1 MSEDRN
7 KRVSCIIKLPKMMA
21 IYLTTISFRAILN
34 KKQERSST
42 IDKYYRQH
50 YVDCIH
56 KPQGWAV
63 PNTFTNS
70 HGNLDSSVRQWGC
83 SFDTRILQSKLLQ
96 PTTVRE
102 HQTSTTGCFT
112 LNSFHNKI
120 GCGAHTQYTD
130 LQTVS
135 THNSLVLTVIQLAA
149 REQLRKCLILSQ
161 TKGARCSRIP
171 EDSSQL

>member
-70 HGNLDSSVRQWGC
+70 HGNLDSSVRQWGVHSIRAYC
-83 SFDTRILQSKLLQ
+83 SQNF
-96 PTTVRE
+96 
-102 HQTSTTGCFT
+102 CT

-130 LQTVS
+130 LQIVS

-149 REQLRKCLILSQ
+149 REQLRKCLIVSQ

>member
-1 MSEDRN
+1 MHHQVTENNGYLFDDN
-7 KRVSCIIKLPKMMA
+7 IISSDTKQK
-21 IYLTTISFRAILN
+21 TRAF
-34 KKQERSST
+34 
-42 IDKYYRQH
+42 KYYRQH

-70 HGNLDSSVRQWGC
+70 HGNLDSSVRQWGVH
-83 SFDTRILQSKLLQ
+83 SILQSKLLQ

-102 HQTSTTGCFT
+102 HQTITTGCFT

-130 LQTVS
+130 LQSVS
-135 THNSLVLTVIQLAA
+135 THNSRVLTVIQLAA
-149 REQLRKCLILSQ
+149 REQFCPKIRVLDVVESQ
-161 TKGARCSRIP
+161 RTVASYSPKVASPSKISETADCMS
-171 EDSSQL
+171 